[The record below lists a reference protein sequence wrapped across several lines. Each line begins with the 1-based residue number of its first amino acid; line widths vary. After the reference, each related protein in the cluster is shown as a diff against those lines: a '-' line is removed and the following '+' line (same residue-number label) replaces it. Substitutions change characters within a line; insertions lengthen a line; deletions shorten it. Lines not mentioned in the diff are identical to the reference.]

1 MAISP
6 ARRTLIRN
14 VVILACAVDAADKAL
29 LPATFKVLSDE
40 LGVGPKELGALAF
53 AQSIAFSVAL
63 PVWGSLMR
71 YYSAKDLMVLGCFLW
86 GALTVMI
93 ACTSTYEMQFLLR
106 LLVGAAL
113 AVVNPVGQAIIC
125 DVVPEDERGWAFGL
139 LQSFSAGLTMFVSFG
154 TTAIATVTVAG
165 VKGWRL
171 AYMGVAGLSILAG
184 AAAWV
189 LVPSAVSAVKPVG
202 QTSWLA
208 EQKRIVGDVAHKPSF
223 VIMVAQGVTGGIP
236 WNAFAFLAFF
246 FQLSGYSDLQT
257 GQITFF
263 GGLGGVLGGLVGG
276 SLGDRVNGC
285 FPDVG
290 RCAVAQTSV
299 VLGIGCFLWFIYIPY
314 SATSFPIL
322 AAAFF
327 MFNAVSCWT
336 PAAAL
341 RPICGTI
348 FTDSKDRAQVLAL
361 WMALEGF
368 ISSFCGAP
376 LVGLLSEFFG
386 YKLVQG
392 QDQPLPA
399 EKAESLMALR
409 NALIGVTVLPFTLC
423 AIAWVPMYWTYPRDR
438 AVMQLLAGDLRTP
451 HKQRGKWTIDLVGV
465 PPHHH
470 CVHSLHQGPGSVH
483 GPGPHS

>member
-106 LLVGAAL
+106 LLVGAVL

-139 LQSFSAGLTMFVSFG
+139 LQSVSAGLTMFVSFG

-189 LVPSAVSAVKPVG
+189 L
-202 QTSWLA
+202 
-208 EQKRIVGDVAHKPSF
+208 
-223 VIMVAQGVTGGIP
+223 
-236 WNAFAFLAFF
+236 
-246 FQLSGYSDLQT
+246 
-257 GQITFF
+257 
-263 GGLGGVLGGLVGG
+263 
-276 SLGDRVNGC
+276 
-285 FPDVG
+285 
-290 RCAVAQTSV
+290 
-299 VLGIGCFLWFIYIPY
+299 
-314 SATSFPIL
+314 
-322 AAAFF
+322 
-327 MFNAVSCWT
+327 
-336 PAAAL
+336 
-341 RPICGTI
+341 
-348 FTDSKDRAQVLAL
+348 
-361 WMALEGF
+361 
-368 ISSFCGAP
+368 
-376 LVGLLSEFFG
+376 
-386 YKLVQG
+386 
-392 QDQPLPA
+392 
-399 EKAESLMALR
+399 
-409 NALIGVTVLPFTLC
+409 
-423 AIAWVPMYWTYPRDR
+423 
-438 AVMQLLAGDLRTP
+438 
-451 HKQRGKWTIDLVGV
+451 
-465 PPHHH
+465 
-470 CVHSLHQGPGSVH
+470 
-483 GPGPHS
+483 